1 MADKPSASA
10 TYALQA
16 RRKCLGSTGKSLLGC
31 ENHAAATMVR
41 YLSIRRVLRSLCPWL
56 AVLSLGLAS
65 VAFASHPESPRLLV
79 DADQPMVS
87 LDPYMAFLRDE
98 SAALTLEQVQ
108 QRQEG
113 FVAAHQRRDLQLS
126 YIQDV
131 VWLRLELQST
141 ASRPIERILQL
152 EYAYLDRVTLYR
164 VSAAGVEVLHA
175 GATLPAA
182 ERAVRHRLPIFPL
195 LLAPGEPVTLYLRVQ
210 AQGSMTLNSNLWQPQ
225 AFYENSDL
233 SYLIMAAYYG
243 MLLALGLYNL
253 LLFFAIRQASFLLYA
268 LFVFSFGA
276 AAVTFNGIGPLY
288 LWPEL
293 GAPGNRILPVGFTL
307 SATSAVLFTRAYL
320 DTARFSPRWHRLLT
334 VCTFVGG
341 LATLAALLAPLQQA
355 LYLMSLFGILI
366 AFMLILCGI
375 SCAVRRVPGAR
386 IFVVAWLLLL
396 LGTSMLA
403 LRNFGL
409 LPSNSATLYSIQIGS
424 ALEMLLLAFGLAARY
439 NELKRQK
446 EQAQQEMLQSLR
458 EQEVI
463 LERRVASRTLKL
475 AEANRRLE
483 DIATHDPLTGLPNR
497 SGLAQHLRSAM
508 LRTARRGETLA
519 LMMIDLDGFKLINDN
534 YGHDLGDQ
542 LLKAVAERLS
552 KVARSSDFV
561 ARFGGDEFIV
571 IAEQMIDLA
580 AAEALAERLR
590 QAISAPIVLDGKQLS
605 VGASVGISLSDGKA
619 PEVGV
624 LLQQA
629 DAAMYQQKNATKG
642 SA

>member
-1 MADKPSASA
+1 M
-10 TYALQA
+10 
-16 RRKCLGSTGKSLLGC
+16 
-31 ENHAAATMVR
+31 
-41 YLSIRRVLRSLCPWL
+41 

-65 VAFASHPESPRLLV
+65 AAFAAHPNSPQLLV

-87 LDPYMAFLRDE
+87 LDPYMALLRDE

-108 QRQEG
+108 QRQKG
-113 FVAAHQRRDLQLS
+113 FVPVHKRRDLQLS
-126 YIQDV
+126 YIKDV
-131 VWLRLELQST
+131 VWLKLELQST
-141 ASRPIERILQL
+141 VSRPIERILQL
-152 EYAYLDRVTLYR
+152 EYAYLDRVTLYQ

-175 GATLPAA
+175 GGTLPAA

-233 SYLIMAAYYG
+233 SYVMMAGYYG

-253 LLFFAIRQASFLLYA
+253 LLFFAIRQASFLLYT

-276 AAVTFNGIGPLY
+276 AVVAFNGIGPLY

-293 GAPGNRILPVGFTL
+293 GAPGNRILPVAFIL
-307 SATSAVLFTRAYL
+307 AATFAVLFTRSYL
-320 DTARFSPRWHRLLT
+320 DTARFSPRWHKLLT
-334 VCTFVGG
+334 LGVFGG
-341 LATLAALLAPLQQA
+341 GLGTLATLLMPLQQA
-355 LYLMSLFGILI
+355 LYMMSLLSILI
-366 AFMLILCGI
+366 AFLLFFCGI

-403 LRNFGL
+403 LRNLGL
-409 LPSNSATLYSIQIGS
+409 LPSNSTTLYSIQIGS
-424 ALEMLLLAFGLAARY
+424 ALEMLLLALGLAARY
-439 NELKRQK
+439 NDLKRQK
-446 EQAQQEMLQSLR
+446 ERAQQEMLQTLR

-463 LERRVASRTLKL
+463 LEQRVASRTREL
-475 AEANRRLE
+475 AEANSRLE
-483 DIATHDPLTGLPNR
+483 DMATHDPLTGLANR

-508 LRTARRGETLA
+508 SRTARRGETLA
-519 LMMIDLDGFKLINDN
+519 LMMIDLDGFKPINDSH
-534 YGHDLGDQ
+534 GHELGDR
-542 LLKAVAERLS
+542 LLKVVAERLNE
-552 KVARSSDFV
+552 VARSSDFV

-571 IAEQMIDLA
+571 IAEQITDLTA
-580 AAEALAERLR
+580 AQALAERLR

-605 VGASVGISLSDGKA
+605 VGASIGISLSDGET
-619 PEVGV
+619 PEASV

-629 DAAMYQQKNATKG
+629 DAAMYQQKNTVKG
-642 SA
+642 SV